1 MQKLDSS
8 EMPQSGEGKV
18 VKKAVIM
25 LTKIYVHK
33 YAYYVGSELES
44 TSFKAMLT
52 MLLREIRPAEND
64 NASSI
69 VQQILAYLRQG
80 FSAFDTAT
88 SSRIPAKI
96 VFILIL
102 DELRLILQQKL
113 ACYRWIYPACEFYIY
128 TGVCKLWSKYNW
140 TNTSQFM

>member
-18 VKKAVIM
+18 VKKADIM
-25 LTKIYVHK
+25 LTKIYVHE
-33 YAYYVGSELES
+33 YAYVGSELES

-80 FSAFDTAT
+80 FSAFDTTT

-113 ACYRWIYPACEFYIY
+113 ACFRWIYPACELYIY